1 MNNHNYTLKQA
12 IDAMLEQSKMRE
24 QFDEVKLVG
33 GWDNLMGKTIARYT
47 KKMYVN
53 KGVLYLYVESAAMKQ
68 ELAYN
73 KEKVIKLVNDFVRES
88 YITDVVIW

>member
-33 GWDNLMGKTIARYT
+33 GWEKLMGKTIARYT

-53 KGVLYLYVESAAMKQ
+53 KRVLYLYVESAAMKQ

-73 KEKVIKLVNDFVRES
+73 KEKVIKLVNEFVREG

>member
-1 MNNHNYTLKQA
+1 MSNHDFTLKQA
-12 IDAMLEQSKMRE
+12 IDAMLERSNMRE

-33 GWDNLMGKTIARYT
+33 GWENLMGKTIARYT

-53 KGVLYLYVESAAMKQ
+53 KQVLFLYIESASLKQ

-73 KEKVIKLVNDFVRES
+73 KDKMIKLVNEFVRDG
-88 YITDVVIW
+88 YIKDVVMY

>member
-1 MNNHNYTLKQA
+1 MSNHTFSLKEA

-33 GWDNLMGKTIARYT
+33 GWENLMGKTIARYT

-53 KGVLYLYVESAAMKQ
+53 KSILYLYVDSASMKQ
-68 ELAYN
+68 ELTFN
-73 KEKVIKLVNDFVRES
+73 KEKIIKLVNDFVREG
-88 YITDVVIW
+88 YITAVVIY

>member
-1 MNNHNYTLKQA
+1 MNNHNFTLKQA

-33 GWDNLMGKTIARYT
+33 GWENLMGKTISRYT

-53 KGVLYLYVESAAMKQ
+53 KSVLYLYIESAAMKQ

-73 KEKVIKLVNDFVRES
+73 KEKVIKLVNDFVREG